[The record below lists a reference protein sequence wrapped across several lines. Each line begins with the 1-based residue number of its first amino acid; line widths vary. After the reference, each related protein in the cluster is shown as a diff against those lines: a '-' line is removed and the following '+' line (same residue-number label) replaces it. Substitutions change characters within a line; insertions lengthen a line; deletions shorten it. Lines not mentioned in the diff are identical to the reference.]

1 MTQSLGWFHEGTPG
15 KEAYL
20 GTCLPLA
27 TACSWHLAG
36 LASTPQDACH
46 TWQVSGSE
54 AESWFLFSLL
64 HSWQRPELCSLAWD
78 VGAARC
84 LDPSVLSLNSH
95 FIIYVLGHRVFILTV
110 FQHF

>member
-46 TWQVSGSE
+46 PWQVSGSE
-54 AESWFLFSLL
+54 AES
-64 HSWQRPELCSLAWD
+64 
-78 VGAARC
+78 
-84 LDPSVLSLNSH
+84 
-95 FIIYVLGHRVFILTV
+95 
-110 FQHF
+110 

>member
-27 TACSWHLAG
+27 TACSGHLAG

-46 TWQVSGSE
+46 PWQVSGSE
-54 AESWFLFSLL
+54 AESWLLFSLL
-64 HSWQRPELCSLAWD
+64 LGRGQSFAPWLGMWGRLGVRILLC
-78 VGAARC
+78 C
-84 LDPSVLSLNSH
+84 P
-95 FIIYVLGHRVFILTV
+95 
-110 FQHF
+110 